1 MDKRREEIHLIL
13 HGPLQTIV
21 TTNECG
27 PTVARSLNFSK
38 VHVWDFM
45 CVNLLEFENK
55 PNKVQL
61 EATGLLPQQAWG
73 REDFNG
79 MRMKWE
85 QLWCVCDGK
94 GIKGKKE
101 ALRTCL

>member
-1 MDKRREEIHLIL
+1 MGVVDKRREEIHLIL

-38 VHVWDFM
+38 VQVWDFV

-55 PNKVQL
+55 PNKVQ
-61 EATGLLPQQAWG
+61 ATGGHRSIASTRPGAEKILM
-73 REDFNG
+73 E
-79 MRMKWE
+79 
-85 QLWCVCDGK
+85 
-94 GIKGKKE
+94 
-101 ALRTCL
+101 